1 VILNIARVNHTLEN
15 YGIVKTYYE
24 KLMAVNPE
32 LAVKFSYLR
41 LRGEEAHRAADV
53 VGIGNEIIW
62 EEE

>member
-1 VILNIARVNHTLEN
+1 VNHTLEN